1 MANQNQEIKFNKLF
15 INNRFVDAKSGKTFH
30 TINPINGKQLI
41 NIAEGDK
48 ADVDLA
54 VEAARKAFHLDA
66 PWRMMDAS
74 KRGKI
79 LNRLADLL
87 KRDMNVLTNLETLD
101 TGKPWGD
108 AQRDVKHA
116 IDTIRYYAGWA
127 DKVSGSTYPV
137 DGPLISQSRKEPIGV
152 VGQILT
158 WDYPIAML
166 SWKLAPALAAGCT
179 VVLKPSSRTPLTA
192 LHVAALTVE
201 VGLPEG
207 VLNVVTGHGHTVGQA
222 IASHRDIKHLSFSG
236 TTEVGKQVMELA
248 AKSNLKKVA
257 LHLSGNNP
265 LVVLKD
271 ADIDEAAQIAHR
283 AVFANQGQAP
293 TAAGRIY
300 VQEEIYDQFVKRAVE
315 LARQRKVGNP
325 FEEGVRQ
332 GPQIDEKLLTRVL
345 GYIEAAKKQG
355 AKLEAG
361 GNRVGNAGFFVE
373 PTVFSNVNDDMKIAQ
388 DEIYGP
394 VQVIIRFKSLEEV
407 VERANR
413 SWAALSAGIV
423 TRNIDKATYLSR
435 HLKAGNIW
443 VNTYNQLSPQ
453 ASIGGMKQSGFG
465 RSLGHAGLKQY
476 LVTKTV
482 SVHAP
487 WFKQQNQQQQH
498 HRQ

>member
-1 MANQNQEIKFNKLF
+1 
-15 INNRFVDAKSGKTFH
+15 
-30 TINPINGKQLI
+30 
-41 NIAEGDK
+41 
-48 ADVDLA
+48 
-54 VEAARKAFHLDA
+54 
-66 PWRMMDAS
+66 MDAS
-74 KRGKI
+74 KRGKL
-79 LNRLADLL
+79 LNRLADLI
-87 KRDMNVLTNLETLD
+87 KRDQNVLTNLETLD

-108 AQRDVKHA
+108 AQRDVRHA
-116 IDTIRYYAGWA
+116 IDTFRYYAGWA
-127 DKVSGSTYPV
+127 DKVSGSTYPA
-137 DGPLISQSRKEPIGV
+137 DGKLISESRKEPIGV

-158 WDYPIAML
+158 WDYPIALL

-192 LHVAALTVE
+192 LHVAALSVE

-207 VLNVVTGHGHTVGQA
+207 VLNVVTGHGQSVGQA
-222 IASHRDIKHLSFSG
+222 IAAHQHIKHLSFCG
-236 TTEVGKQVMELA
+236 TTEVGRIVMELA

-265 LVVLKD
+265 LVILKD
-271 ADIDEAAQIAHR
+271 ADIDEAAHIAHR

-300 VQEEIYDQFVKRAVE
+300 VQEEIYEQFVKRAVE
-315 LARQRKVGNP
+315 LVRQRKVGNP

-345 GYIEAAKKQG
+345 GYIEAAKKHG

-361 GNRVGNAGFFVE
+361 GNRVGNSGFFVE
-373 PTVFSNVNDDMKIAQ
+373 PTVFSNVSDDMKIAQ

-394 VQVIIRFKSLEEV
+394 VQVIIRYKTLEEV

-413 SWAALSAGIV
+413 SWSGLSAGIV
-423 TRNIDKATYLSR
+423 TRNIDNATYLSR

-443 VNTYNQLSPQ
+443 VNTYNKFAPQ

-465 RSLGHAGLKQY
+465 RSLGYAGLKQY

-487 WFKQQNQQQQH
+487 WSHQQQQQQH
-498 HRQ
+498 YHQ